1 MPRLFPLLLLLLPS
15 LAHALP
21 ALKDTTLYTTTVHDC
36 EDVNLATW
44 QHPTRTLLEK
54 NNFQLERIQ
63 LCNGDHYPIF
73 QVQAPYDPRGQTKDF
88 FLPLY
93 EHMRKANGK
102 WPYALVDS
110 SDAVVV
116 YVSYPKDDEISLDYE
131 GFEAP

>member
-1 MPRLFPLLLLLLPS
+1 MPRLLPLLLLLLPS

-21 ALKDTTLYTTTVHDC
+21 VLKDTTLYTTTAHDC
-36 EDVNLATW
+36 VDVNLATW

-63 LCNGDHYPIF
+63 LCNGGHYPIF

>member
-1 MPRLFPLLLLLLPS
+1 MRRHIPLLLLFLPG
-15 LAHALP
+15 LVYALP
-21 ALKDTTLYTTTVHDC
+21 ALKDTTLYTSTAQDCHDV
-36 EDVNLATW
+36 DLATW

-63 LCNGDHYPIF
+63 LCNGGHYPIF

-93 EHMRKANGK
+93 EDMRKANGK
-102 WPYALVDS
+102 WPYALVVS

-116 YVSYPKDDEISLDYE
+116 YVSYPKADHISLDYE
-131 GFEAP
+131 GFAAP

>member
-1 MPRLFPLLLLLLPS
+1 MPRLLPLLLLLLPS

-21 ALKDTTLYTTTVHDC
+21 ALKDTTLYTTTAHDC
-36 EDVNLATW
+36 HDVDLATW

-63 LCNGDHYPIF
+63 LCNGGHYPIF

-93 EHMRKANGK
+93 EDMRKANGK
-102 WPYALVDS
+102 WPYALVVS

-116 YVSYPKDDEISLDYE
+116 YVSYPKADHISLDYE
-131 GFEAP
+131 GFAAP

>member
-1 MPRLFPLLLLLLPS
+1 MTRLLPLLLLLPG
-15 LAHALP
+15 LAYALP
-21 ALKDTTLYTTTVHDC
+21 ALKDTTLYTHTAQDCHDV
-36 EDVNLATW
+36 DLATW
-44 QHPTRTLLEK
+44 QHPTRALLER

-63 LCNGDHYPIF
+63 LCNGGHYPVF

-93 EHMRKANGK
+93 EQMRKANGK

>member
-1 MPRLFPLLLLLLPS
+1 MPRLLPLLLLLLPS

-63 LCNGDHYPIF
+63 LCNGGRYPIF

>member
-1 MPRLFPLLLLLLPS
+1 MPRRLTLLLLLLPG

-21 ALKDTTLYTTTVHDC
+21 ALKDTTLYTATAHDC
-36 EDVNLATW
+36 HDVDLATW

-63 LCNGDHYPIF
+63 LCNGGHYPIF

-102 WPYALVDS
+102 WPYALVVS

-116 YVSYPKDDEISLDYE
+116 YVSYPKDDGISLDYE

>member
-1 MPRLFPLLLLLLPS
+1 MPRLLPLLLLLLPS

-21 ALKDTTLYTTTVHDC
+21 VLKDTTLYTTTAHNC

-63 LCNGDHYPIF
+63 LCNGGRYPIF

-110 SDAVVV
+110 SDAVMV
-116 YVSYPKDDEISLDYE
+116 YVSYPKDDEITLDYE

>member
-1 MPRLFPLLLLLLPS
+1 MPRLLPLLLSLLPS
-15 LAHALP
+15 LAYALP

-44 QHPTRTLLEK
+44 QHPTRALLEK

-63 LCNGDHYPIF
+63 LCNGGHYPIF

>member
-1 MPRLFPLLLLLLPS
+1 MPRLLPLLLSLLPS
-15 LAHALP
+15 LAYALP

-44 QHPTRTLLEK
+44 QHPTRALLEK

-63 LCNGDHYPIF
+63 LCNGGRYPIF

>member
-1 MPRLFPLLLLLLPS
+1 MPRLLPLLLLLLPS

-21 ALKDTTLYTTTVHDC
+21 ALKDTMLYTTTAHDC
-36 EDVNLATW
+36 VDVNLTTW

-63 LCNGDHYPIF
+63 LCNGGHYPIF

>member
-1 MPRLFPLLLLLLPS
+1 MPRLLPLLLLLLPS

-44 QHPTRTLLEK
+44 QHPTRALLEK

-63 LCNGDHYPIF
+63 LCNGGHYPIF

>member
-1 MPRLFPLLLLLLPS
+1 MPRLLPLLLLLLPS

-21 ALKDTTLYTTTVHDC
+21 ALKDTMLYTTTAHDC
-36 EDVNLATW
+36 VDVNLATW

-63 LCNGDHYPIF
+63 LCNGGHYPIF

>member
-1 MPRLFPLLLLLLPS
+1 MPRLLPLLLSLLPS
-15 LAHALP
+15 LAYALP
-21 ALKDTTLYTTTVHDC
+21 ALKYTTLYTTTVHDC

-44 QHPTRTLLEK
+44 QHPTRALLEK

-63 LCNGDHYPIF
+63 LCNGGHYPIF

>member
-1 MPRLFPLLLLLLPS
+1 MPRLLPLLLLLLPS

-21 ALKDTTLYTTTVHDC
+21 ALKDTTLYTTTAHDC
-36 EDVNLATW
+36 VDINLATW

-63 LCNGDHYPIF
+63 LCNGGHYPIF

-102 WPYALVDS
+102 WPYALVVS

-116 YVSYPKDDEISLDYE
+116 YVSYPKADPIALDYE

>member
-44 QHPTRTLLEK
+44 QHPTRALLEK

-63 LCNGDHYPIF
+63 LCNGGHYPIF

>member
-1 MPRLFPLLLLLLPS
+1 MPRLLPLLLLLLPS
-15 LAHALP
+15 LANALP
-21 ALKDTTLYTTTVHDC
+21 VLKDTTLYTTTAHDC
-36 EDVNLATW
+36 VDVNLATW

-63 LCNGDHYPIF
+63 LCNGGHYPIF

>member
-1 MPRLFPLLLLLLPS
+1 MPRLLPLLLSLLPS
-15 LAHALP
+15 LAYALP

-44 QHPTRTLLEK
+44 QHPTRALLEK

-63 LCNGDHYPIF
+63 LCNGGHYPIF

-116 YVSYPKDDEISLDYE
+116 YVSYPKDDKISLDYE

>member
-1 MPRLFPLLLLLLPS
+1 MPRVLPLLLLLLPG

-21 ALKDTTLYTTTVHDC
+21 ALKDTTLYTNTAHDC
-36 EDVNLATW
+36 HDVDLATW

-63 LCNGDHYPIF
+63 LCNGGHYPIF

-88 FLPLY
+88 YLPLY
-93 EHMRKANGK
+93 EQMRKANGK

-116 YVSYPKDDEISLDYE
+116 YVSYPKGDSISLDYE
-131 GFEAP
+131 GYEAP